1 MISDKRRTLVR
12 NVKDLLKKAG
22 QGLRLDKK
30 FLISQA
36 VLPKLREVISSKR
49 ILHDKIVCN

>member
-12 NVKDLLKKAG
+12 NVKDLLEKAG
-22 QGLRLDKK
+22 QGLRLDKN

-36 VLPKLREVISSKR
+36 VLPKLREVISTKR